1 MNLLKSS
8 RLMFYDT
15 SEHPEQGCGSNGEEH
30 VLSEREK
37 TNWNNWQQNRTNDC
51 RNSAI
56 YISRALSLSI
66 YILAVEY
73 VWIYQK
79 IKAKFGSK
87 LTF

>member
-37 TNWNNWQQNRTNDC
+37 QTEIIDNRT
-51 RNSAI
+51 APMI
-56 YISRALSLSI
+56 VEIPLYISRALSLSLSLYI
-66 YILAVEY
+66 YTCSRICMN
-73 VWIYQK
+73 I
-79 IKAKFGSK
+79 SK
-87 LTF
+87 NKKLNLDQN

>member
-37 TNWNNWQQNRTNDC
+37 QTEIIDNRTAPMIVENPL
-51 RNSAI
+51 
-56 YISRALSLSI
+56 YISRALSLSLSLYI
-66 YILAVEY
+66 YLQSNMYEY
-73 VWIYQK
+73 
-79 IKAKFGSK
+79 IKK
-87 LTF
+87 